1 MLFIF
6 CMISFCFCDKFVI
19 DSFAWFLH
27 MISFPIVPVALS
39 FSGFDVISH
48 QIKLFFVLAFSLF
61 SWFSSSDSSWFSISA
76 ATFICGSSA
85 FMFTDDYEVD
95 SYRNGFEILR
105 CVITIVTK
113 LFFLVCRWARQS
125 LEFRFCVY
133 VYQNSYFF
141 PNFDWY
147 PELQGTYF
155 LLWYDVSQKPP
166 LEMFCKKRCS

>member
-1 MLFIF
+1 M
-6 CMISFCFCDKFVI
+6 I

-27 MISFPIVPVALS
+27 MISFPIVSVALS

-141 PNFDWY
+141 FKFWLVPRASRNIFLALVWRE
-147 PELQGTYF
+147 PEAATG
-155 LLWYDVSQKPP
+155 DV
-166 LEMFCKKRCS
+166 L